1 MSPQLTR
8 GQREYAGLMG
18 SSPEE
23 SLAEVRMRSPQMYD
37 AVVEAAFGQMMA
49 QAGLSRT
56 AREMTTVALLAAA
69 GGAERQL
76 ATHARAALRHGVA
89 PAELRALCE
98 HVAVYAGFPRALNA
112 LGVVD
117 RVLTQAGVPAPPML
131 RRVRLADHETLVAQ
145 GGAAGPAV
153 VLIHALGLDWRMW
166 APVLE
171 RLSPGRRVFA
181 YDVRGHGWAAGSPVP
196 FTMADAADDLV
207 GVLDALGLDRAHVV
221 GLSYGGGI
229 AQTAALANPE
239 RFESLV
245 LAATTD
251 YPFEAF
257 EARARSAETDGMEA
271 QVAPS
276 LTRWFTPAA
285 LAADGWGVRYA
296 RECVRRGDPVDWAAA
311 WRSFEG
317 LDVQDRLG
325 TLRVRTLV
333 LAGELDASTPPELMA
348 CIAGRVPGA
357 DYQVLPGT
365 PHMQTLER
373 PELVARA
380 LNEFLPAEALDR
392 VET

>member
-1 MSPQLTR
+1 MSPRLTR

-112 LGVVD
+112 LEVVD

-181 YDVRGHGWAAGSPVP
+181 YDVRGHGSAAGCPVAIRRCCASTS
-196 FTMADAADDLV
+196 F
-207 GVLDALGLDRAHVV
+207 GVLLPDQA
-221 GLSYGGGI
+221 
-229 AQTAALANPE
+229 AQP
-239 RFESLV
+239 
-245 LAATTD
+245 
-251 YPFEAF
+251 
-257 EARARSAETDGMEA
+257 
-271 QVAPS
+271 
-276 LTRWFTPAA
+276 
-285 LAADGWGVRYA
+285 
-296 RECVRRGDPVDWAAA
+296 
-311 WRSFEG
+311 
-317 LDVQDRLG
+317 
-325 TLRVRTLV
+325 
-333 LAGELDASTPPELMA
+333 
-348 CIAGRVPGA
+348 
-357 DYQVLPGT
+357 
-365 PHMQTLER
+365 
-373 PELVARA
+373 
-380 LNEFLPAEALDR
+380 
-392 VET
+392 